1 MVVVKFESC
10 NTYKKV
16 FGKYESNED
25 KFDEFLELLDC
36 YPGFPNLNVNS
47 VEIHSLNINEQ
58 LEGVTQG
65 VRLNGKFSTIES
77 MQFNV

>member
-1 MVVVKFESC
+1 MVVVKFVSC

-36 YPGFPNLNVNS
+36 YPNLNVNS

-65 VRLNGKFSTIES
+65 VKLNQKFSTIES
-77 MQFNV
+77 M